1 MVVVLQLIVC
11 ENGHRLKIPLIVR
24 LLLELEIVDFVP
36 LGPNKLT
43 LVIVETILLNLSMLP
58 PITPTE
64 NLFNDF

>member
-11 ENGHRLKIPLIVR
+11 ENGHRLKIPLLVC

-36 LGPNKLT
+36 LSPNKLT
-43 LVIVETILLNLSMLP
+43 FVIVETILLNLSMLP